1 MWNKDEE
8 ERSMDRML
16 KVKLLNDKELILDD
30 ITSVDSESP
39 HDQLKVY
46 RDEDLIATLDKGKV
60 KSWYIRSG
68 YGQRS
73 K

>member
-16 KVKLLNDKELILDD
+16 KVKLQNDKELILDD
-30 ITSVDSESP
+30 ITRVDSQSP
-39 HDQLKVY
+39 HAQLKVY
-46 RDEDLIATLDKGKV
+46 RDEDLIATLDKGEV

-68 YGQRS
+68 YGQRT

>member
-16 KVKLLNDKELILDD
+16 KVKLQNDKELILDD
-30 ITSVDSESP
+30 ITSVDSQSL

-46 RDEDLIATLDKGKV
+46 RDEDLIATLDKDEV

-68 YGQRS
+68 YAQ
-73 K
+73 

>member
-1 MWNKDEE
+1 
-8 ERSMDRML
+8 MDRML
-16 KVKLLNDKELILDD
+16 KVKLQNDKELILDD
-30 ITSVDSESP
+30 ITSVDSQSP
-39 HDQLKVY
+39 LDELKVY
-46 RDEDLIATLDKGKV
+46 RDEDLIATLDKGEV